1 MSTVSSFPLLLR
13 RGMRRGVLTLWR
25 ERGWGTTLAALT
37 GILLIAQLL
46 VTSALAAQALEVLVR
61 SETDLRL
68 EILGGATPQRQ
79 KEFFAAVQA
88 RPEVAQADYITKE
101 RAKELERQRDP
112 DLVAF
117 LDTFKLSNPFPDTI
131 SVTLRTLDDY
141 DAFARFVRSDEWRG
155 VVDPGFL
162 SKATDQEA
170 RIHELI
176 GLTQAARLLAF
187 VFLGL
192 IGIVLL
198 FVVMELV
205 RRRALMRSEEVFIE
219 RLFGAQDTAILLPFI
234 VESMLLLFLS
244 LIITSALLA
253 AFLFVLPTVAPVLAE
268 GGTFAGLRRQM
279 VPLVQ
284 TVLPL
289 FVGLEFLLVPV
300 LAAFGAWFGMGQQLR
315 SKRLIVVGI

>member
-1 MSTVSSFPLLLR
+1 MSSVSAFPLLLR
-13 RGMRRGVLTLWR
+13 RGIRRGVLTLWR

-68 EILGGATPQRQ
+68 EILGGATAQQQ
-79 KEFFAAVQA
+79 KEFFAALQA
-88 RPEVAQADYITKE
+88 QPEVAQAEYITKE

-131 SVTLRTLDDY
+131 SVTLKNLDDY
-141 DAFARFVRSDEWRG
+141 DAFAQFVRSDEWRA

-162 SKATDQEA
+162 SKATDQET

-176 GLTQAARLLAF
+176 GLTQAARLLAIL
-187 VFLGL
+187 FLGL

-234 VESMLLLFLS
+234 VESTLLLFLS

-253 AFLFVLPTVAPVLAE
+253 VFLYVLPTVAPVLAE
-268 GGTFAGLRRQM
+268 GGTFATLRRQM
-279 VPLVQ
+279 IPLVQ

-289 FVGLEFLLVPV
+289 FIGIEFLLVPV
-300 LAAFGAWFGMGQQLR
+300 LATFGAWFGMGQQLR
-315 SKRLIVVGI
+315 SKRLIIAGI